1 MKAIVQDR
9 FGPPTDVL
17 RLEEVNAP
25 AVGAGDALVRVEA
38 AGVNAADWH
47 LVAGLP
53 LVMRPAFGGR
63 RPKEPVPGL
72 DVTGR
77 VEAVGAD
84 VEDVAPGDEVFG
96 WCTGAFAELV
106 RGARPASSSGVP
118 PGSPRCRRRRCPRRG
133 ARRCR
138 AGGIAGLAAGNRVLV
153 TGASGGVGTFAV
165 QIAKARG
172 AHVTGV
178 CSTGN
183 VELVRG
189 LGADEVVDY
198 SRDPVPPRDGRYDV
212 MFHLAGRVPLPAMRG
227 ALTPTGTLV
236 LSTGDGGRWF
246 GPLPFIARAVAW
258 GRLGRLRVR
267 LLTTKPDR
275 DDLAE
280 LADLV
285 AGAAVTP
292 VLDRTYSLD
301 EAPAAVAYL
310 QQGHTRGKVVITT

>member
-106 RGARPASSSGVP
+106 RVPAGQLVRRPAGISAVQAATLP
-118 PGSPRCRRRRCPRRG
+118 T
-133 ARRCR
+133 
-138 AGGIAGLAAGNRVLV
+138 AGCTALQGWRIAGLAAGNRVLV